1 MTTCICI
8 NRVTRTLGLPVA
20 LAAVVVALVAPGAQ
34 ALSCP
39 QSVAQVKEMKDCAP
53 AALATA
59 TTGAVRVHRRFGVP
73 IATSEPAI
81 ATPIAAEERFDWAD
95 AGIGAGIS
103 SGAFLLAL
111 TGVIVLHRRRTVHRH
126 LA

>member
-1 MTTCICI
+1 MTTFTCI

-20 LAAVVVALVAPGAQ
+20 LAVVVVALTAPGAQ

-59 TTGAVRVHRRFGVP
+59 TTGLP

-81 ATPIAAEERFDWAD
+81 ATPVAAEERFDWAD

-103 SGAFLLAL
+103 FGAVLLAL
-111 TGVIVLHRRRTVHRH
+111 TGVIVLRRRVRTVHRH
-126 LA
+126 HA